1 MTNENLTILIYQ
13 KLNIHTIDGFSS
25 YPFSGFRKPFN
36 IVVHTDS
43 AEGTVS
49 AGDPDTNNRGFCL
62 DFVQQPCG
70 TASGK

>member
-1 MTNENLTILIYQ
+1 M
-13 KLNIHTIDGFSS
+13 IHGFSS

-43 AEGTVS
+43 TELGA
-49 AGDPDTNNRGFCL
+49 DPATGDTNNRGFCL

-70 TASGK
+70 AASGK

>member
-1 MTNENLTILIYQ
+1 M
-13 KLNIHTIDGFSS
+13 NIHTIHGFSS

-43 AEGTVS
+43 TELGA
-49 AGDPDTNNRGFCL
+49 DPATGDTNNRGFCL

-70 TASGK
+70 AASGK